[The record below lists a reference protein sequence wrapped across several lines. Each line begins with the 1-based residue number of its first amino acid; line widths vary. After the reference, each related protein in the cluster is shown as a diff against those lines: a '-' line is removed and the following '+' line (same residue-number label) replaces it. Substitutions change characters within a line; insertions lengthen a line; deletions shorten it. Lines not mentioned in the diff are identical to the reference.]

1 MGGEVS
7 RANQLTSPEPIT
19 NLAIMIKVGCGI
31 LRELI
36 KMYCFQPS
44 VDCESSEKNGG
55 GKVTGLLFLRSS

>member
-19 NLAIMIKVGCGI
+19 NLAIMIKVGRGI

-36 KMYCFQPS
+36 KMY
-44 VDCESSEKNGG
+44 
-55 GKVTGLLFLRSS
+55 FLTFST